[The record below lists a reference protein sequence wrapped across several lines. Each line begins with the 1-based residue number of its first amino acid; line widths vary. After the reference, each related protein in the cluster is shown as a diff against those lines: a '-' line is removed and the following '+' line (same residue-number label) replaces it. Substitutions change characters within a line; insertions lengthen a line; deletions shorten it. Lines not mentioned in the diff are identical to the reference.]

1 MDYAGLLEEV
11 LLDLGALDDA
21 LLVEDDVDVLAE
33 AGGVVVA
40 DGLGV
45 AEGLQDGVGVEDLLL
60 EGARA
65 PAKVV
70 AEVLED
76 VPRYLNHD

>member
-1 MDYAGLLEEV
+1 MSDVGPVSLYTPVLRVEV
-11 LLDLGALDDA
+11 DLD
-21 LLVEDDVDVLAE
+21 ELAE
-33 AGGVVVA
+33 AGAVVVPCRF
-40 DGLGV
+40 GV

-70 AEVLED
+70 AEVLQD
-76 VPRYLNHD
+76 VPGFFLKGNYKR

>member
-1 MDYAGLLEEV
+1 MD
-11 LLDLGALDDA
+11 LD
-21 LLVEDDVDVLAE
+21 ELAE
-33 AGGVVVA
+33 AGAVVVPR
-40 DGLGV
+40 GFGV

-76 VPRYLNHD
+76 VPKYLNHDYVR

>member
-1 MDYAGLLEEV
+1 MDDPRLLEEV
-11 LLDLGALDDA
+11 LLDLRALDDA

-45 AEGLQDGVGVEDLLL
+45 AEGLQDGVGLQDLDGNSIDYLRVNFWL
-60 EGARA
+60 ENS
-65 PAKVV
+65 
-70 AEVLED
+70 LEYIMD
-76 VPRYLNHD
+76 

>member
-1 MDYAGLLEEV
+1 MD
-11 LLDLGALDDA
+11 LD
-21 LLVEDDVDVLAE
+21 ELAE
-33 AGGVVVA
+33 AGAVVVPR
-40 DGLGV
+40 GLGV

-76 VPRYLNHD
+76 VPRYF